1 MIPLRKKTDTKFERE
16 QGAQQRYDDR
26 LIRKEEQSDKKKE
39 TKKQRG
45 DEKNGKLDQRY
56 KSSEVRRDERKEVLH
71 HENVQRLTQDKE
83 FCKLRN
89 ERRRTHSFYNF
100 QNTWEEEKVGKMVLE
115 VVIPERILIHT
126 KKK

>member
-1 MIPLRKKTDTKFERE
+1 
-16 QGAQQRYDDR
+16 
-26 LIRKEEQSDKKKE
+26 
-39 TKKQRG
+39 
-45 DEKNGKLDQRY
+45 
-56 KSSEVRRDERKEVLH
+56 
-71 HENVQRLTQDKE
+71 
-83 FCKLRN
+83 LRN